1 MDCFVTGL
9 MEHAGGINSLES
21 PVPTGYNRKMKKI
34 IFVTICV
41 ISLFSAS
48 AFSLPVNEYLLDNG
62 LKVLILEDHKAP
74 TATFQVWYRVG
85 SRNEK
90 TGKTG
95 LSHLLE
101 HMMFKGTRD
110 YGPKTFSQTI
120 KRAGGTDNAFTSKD
134 YTGYFELLAS
144 DRINLPIEL
153 EADRMTNL
161 VLTQDAVFSERD
173 VVMEERRLRY
183 EDDPQNLVSEEVF
196 AAAFKNHP
204 YRWPVIG
211 WMSDLRTL
219 NPTDLID
226 HYRTYYA
233 PNNAVIIIVGDVDQK
248 DILERIKKSFGS
260 IPAGPP
266 VPPMTIEEEEQRGER
281 RVYVEKEAELPYIL
295 SVYKVPNITHEDGFA
310 LDVLGSILSDGKS
323 SRLYQSLVYE
333 KQIAISAWAGYEGLS
348 NDPFLFFAGA
358 TAANGKAIED
368 VEAALL
374 AEIRKIQNAPPA
386 ATEVQK
392 AKNQVEASF
401 IMQQDSL
408 YSQARTIGSFEMT
421 VGWRF
426 IDKYLDGIRRV
437 SPEDVSRVAR
447 KYLIDERKTTGILVP
462 LSKESKS

>member
-1 MDCFVTGL
+1 
-9 MEHAGGINSLES
+9 
-21 PVPTGYNRKMKKI
+21 MKKI
-34 IFVTICV
+34 TLIALSCI
-41 ISLFSAS
+41 LLSAAT
-48 AFSLPVNEYLLDNG
+48 AFSLPVNEYILDNG

-74 TATFQVWYRVG
+74 TATFQIWYRVG
-85 SRNEK
+85 SRDEK
-90 TGKTG
+90 SGKTG

-101 HMMFKGTRD
+101 HMMFKGTKSH
-110 YGPKTFSQTI
+110 GPKTFAQTI
-120 KRAGGTDNAFTSKD
+120 QRAGGTDNAFTSKD

-144 DRINLPIEL
+144 DRISLPVEL
-153 EADRMTNL
+153 EADRMQNL
-161 VLTQDAVFSERD
+161 VLTRDAVLSERD

-211 WMSDLRTL
+211 WMSDLKALRTE
-219 NPTDLID
+219 DLID

-233 PNNAVIIIVGDVDQK
+233 PNNAVIIVVGDVDQK
-248 DILERIKKSFGS
+248 DILEKIRKAFGA

-266 VPPMTIEEEEQRGER
+266 VAATTIEEDEQRGER
-281 RVYVEKEAELPYIL
+281 RVYVKKEAELPYIL

-310 LDVLGSILSDGKS
+310 LDVLGSILSDGRS

-348 NDPFLFFAGA
+348 RDPFLFFAGA
-358 TAANGKAIED
+358 TAAKDKKIED
-368 VEAALL
+368 VEKALL
-374 AEIRKIQNAPPA
+374 EEIGKIQKELPT

-392 AKNQVEASF
+392 AKNQVEATF
-401 IMQQDSL
+401 IMQQDSI

-421 VGWRF
+421 VGWKI
-426 IDKYLDGIRRV
+426 IDRYLEGIRKV

-447 KYLIDERKTTGILVP
+447 KYLIEERKTTGILVP
-462 LSKESKS
+462 LSKGAKS